1 MKLVKIVWN
10 DSILDTSG
18 WADLDTYDFNNHLKS
33 MRMETVGYL
42 IKATDEAVFVAQT
55 VANNQIASVVSIPS
69 GCIKSIRKL
78 NKTFKE

>member
-1 MKLVKIVWN
+1 
-10 DSILDTSG
+10 
-18 WADLDTYDFNNHLKS
+18 
-33 MRMETVGYL
+33 METVGYL